1 MLKSFTMKSEN
12 TYNQK
17 LAHCVRWHQHLK
29 LSFSRLLH
37 YQPLLVCAVRN
48 CVNWNTPIH
57 VAWRKRWCDLWNWSE
72 TKETVASQSNLVGVL
87 CGTRGDMWHVTR
99 DTRMEKFPRE
109 KGPKTHT
116 DSIIHIF
123 LHLSPICHDKMFLY
137 WCVTKCHILCK
148 TGDETRRGRRG
159 EEEKRQRERQALT
172 WKHQDSGRLGLK
184 SISP

>member
-1 MLKSFTMKSEN
+1 MKSEN

-57 VAWRKRWCDLWNWSE
+57 VASRKRWCDLWNWSE

-87 CGTRGDMWHVTR
+87 CGSCVGLAETCDMSRETREWKNSRERRGPRLTLIQSFISSFICLQSVTIKCFYTGVWQNVIFFVKQE
-99 DTRMEKFPRE
+99 TRLGEAGEERRRKGRE
-109 KGPKTHT
+109 KG
-116 DSIIHIF
+116 
-123 LHLSPICHDKMFLY
+123 
-137 WCVTKCHILCK
+137 
-148 TGDETRRGRRG
+148 
-159 EEEKRQRERQALT
+159 KR
-172 WKHQDSGRLGLK
+172 
-184 SISP
+184 